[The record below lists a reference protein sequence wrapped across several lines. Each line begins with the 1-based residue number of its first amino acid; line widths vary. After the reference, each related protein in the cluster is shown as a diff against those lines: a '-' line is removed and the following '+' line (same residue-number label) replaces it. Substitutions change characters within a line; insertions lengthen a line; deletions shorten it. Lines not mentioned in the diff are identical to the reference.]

1 MYGSLRSACAGR
13 KGGCSEFARASSPDV
28 TDTHIEPC
36 EAAQHAVS
44 HGNLSAE
51 SRPRAGGAYSQRTG
65 APSRP
70 GRFAGPYASGAV
82 RGLPESSAGDINGD
96 VDVYVGGAST
106 GGAWSMAGASGEG
119 VGVCVTSA
127 RRVGG
132 SGGASG
138 QSGGGGVVE
147 REGIGFV
154 GATATGWHPSR
165 EQLSA
170 RAVPIYVASPG

>member
-1 MYGSLRSACAGR
+1 MCVYGSLRSACAGR
-13 KGGCSEFARASSPDV
+13 KGGRSEFARASSPDV

-96 VDVYVGGAST
+96 VDVCNGPSAILGRFLRQEAETRQQEKVLVRRRAS
-106 GGAWSMAGASGEG
+106 EG
-119 VGVCVTSA
+119 PPRGKYMV
-127 RRVGG
+127 
-132 SGGASG
+132 
-138 QSGGGGVVE
+138 
-147 REGIGFV
+147 
-154 GATATGWHPSR
+154 
-165 EQLSA
+165 
-170 RAVPIYVASPG
+170 RAVH